1 MLDPKGHVVSWNTGA
16 QQLKGYRA
24 EEIIGQ
30 HFSRFYPPED
40 ARAGVPQFGLAR
52 AREVGRFEAEGWRIR
67 QNGTRFWANVVITP
81 VLNPSGELMGFAK
94 VTRDLTE
101 RRRAEEK
108 LRQSESRLAE
118 AQHIARLGSWY
129 WDLSSDVVSWSDELY
144 QIYGLNPE
152 TFSGTYEAFL
162 DQVHPDDQDP
172 LRQLMTR
179 ALESNQPF
187 AFDHR
192 IIRPDGAVLTLHAR
206 GEAILD
212 EAGRVVALSG
222 TGQDITERK
231 ATEDQ
236 LRASRAQLM
245 QEVGARQQVQ
255 QQLERWREAER
266 TRIAR
271 EVHDELGGALTALK
285 MGLHRIRRIE
295 ELPAAA
301 QEMLTDLAGEID
313 SSAHLVRRIAHELRP
328 AVLDDFG
335 LLAALEWQLS
345 EFQKRSGL
353 TTEWRCAIDDLPLS
367 NEAAIACFRIV
378 QEALTNVARHA
389 QASRVTVTLERD
401 GEHVLLQVT
410 DDGRGLPA
418 DRASTTS
425 HLGLVG
431 MRERAD
437 LLAAKLDIA
446 SAPGQGTTVTLRV
459 PVGSA

>member
-1 MLDPKGHVVSWNTGA
+1 
-16 QQLKGYRA
+16 
-24 EEIIGQ
+24 
-30 HFSRFYPPED
+30 
-40 ARAGVPQFGLAR
+40 
-52 AREVGRFEAEGWRIR
+52 
-67 QNGTRFWANVVITP
+67 
-81 VLNPSGELMGFAK
+81 
-94 VTRDLTE
+94 
-101 RRRAEEK
+101 
-108 LRQSESRLAE
+108 
-118 AQHIARLGSWY
+118 
-129 WDLSSDVVSWSDELY
+129 
-144 QIYGLNPE
+144 
-152 TFSGTYEAFL
+152 
-162 DQVHPDDQDP
+162 
-172 LRQLMTR
+172 
-179 ALESNQPF
+179 
-187 AFDHR
+187 
-192 IIRPDGAVLTLHAR
+192 
-206 GEAILD
+206 
-212 EAGRVVALSG
+212 
-222 TGQDITERK
+222 
-231 ATEDQ
+231 
-236 LRASRAQLM
+236 
-245 QEVGARQQVQ
+245 
-255 QQLERWREAER
+255 
-266 TRIAR
+266 
-271 EVHDELGGALTALK
+271 
-285 MGLHRIRRIE
+285 
-295 ELPAAA
+295 
-301 QEMLTDLAGEID
+301 
-313 SSAHLVRRIAHELRP
+313 VRRIAHELRP